1 MANKKNRKNQ
11 TRPEYNEDVSALDKA
26 FRKGKQTRG
35 NKRRNEKR
43 YMRDVRDGEYGGEF
57 IDNFEKWN

>member
-1 MANKKNRKNQ
+1 MGKNKKKKKQ
-11 TRPEYNEDVSALDKA
+11 SQEYREDVSDQDKA

-43 YMRDVRDGEYGGEF
+43 YIREVQDGKFGGEF
-57 IDNFEKWN
+57 IDNFEKW

>member
-1 MANKKNRKNQ
+1 MGKNKKKKKQSQEFR
-11 TRPEYNEDVSALDKA
+11 EDVSDLDKA

-43 YMRDVRDGEYGGEF
+43 YIREVQDGKFGGEF
-57 IDNFEKWN
+57 IDNFEKW

>member
-1 MANKKNRKNQ
+1 MSKNNKKKKQPQEFR
-11 TRPEYNEDVSALDKA
+11 EDVSDLDKA